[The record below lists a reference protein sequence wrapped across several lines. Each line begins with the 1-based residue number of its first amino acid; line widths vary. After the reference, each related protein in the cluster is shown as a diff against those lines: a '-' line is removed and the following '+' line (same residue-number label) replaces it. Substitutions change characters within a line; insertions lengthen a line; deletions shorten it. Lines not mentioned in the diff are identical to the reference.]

1 MEFLTSYV
9 NKQLTN
15 IFPDGFDS
23 APIIAVHIDD
33 AVGMTKDCIAS
44 LKTGQQTDLIIKY
57 PGNTQRFYISYQT

>member
-44 LKTGQQTDLIIKY
+44 LKNWAANGFDYKISW
-57 PGNTQRFYISYQT
+57 NTQRFYISYQT